1 MSSSRSSRPS
11 AAGGAGKKGGKK
23 VSRAALR
30 AVAKNSE
37 CCEDYVARLSA
48 CPSHE
53 AIDEMADDHILLGR
67 ITKNV
72 GCGSV
77 QVLLQTG
84 ETVAL
89 PIGGAIRFRG
99 RLNDSKA
106 SRPNCMLADDIVIVD
121 GGFAAGKL
129 SNQQVS
135 QVRAIF
141 SRVHYGVP
149 KGFFCLVGESVDAA
163 EGDDGFEFD
172 YGGVSFGAEEET
184 ATGGGYGGGAGG
196 FTEEDIDNI

>member
-1 MSSSRSSRPS
+1 MSTMSSSRSSRPS

-30 AVAKNSE
+30 AVSKNSE
-37 CCEDYVARLSA
+37 CCEEYVARLTA

-84 ETVAL
+84 DTVAL

-99 RLNDSKA
+99 RLSDSKA
-106 SRPNCMLADDIVIVD
+106 ARPNCMLADDIVVVD

-129 SNQQVS
+129 SSMQVT
-135 QVRAIF
+135 QVRGIF
-141 SRVHYGVP
+141 SRCHFPVP
-149 KGFFCLVGESVDAA
+149 KGFFCLIGESADDV
-163 EGDDGFEFD
+163 EGDAGFEFD
-172 YGGVSFGAEEET
+172 YGVSFGSEET
-184 ATGGGYGGGAGG
+184 TSGGGGGAGG
-196 FTEEDIDNI
+196 GEVDIDSI